1 MNHGPPWD
9 RGMSKIELLVLKD
22 VWSRKGCKRRG
33 NTCGIRRV
41 TCMPGEGGC
50 GPVTVVRGGPG
61 KDSLLSQK

>member
-22 VWSRKGCKRRG
+22 VWSRKGVEEAWQHLW
-33 NTCGIRRV
+33 NRRV
-41 TCMPGEGGC
+41 TCMPWEGGC

-61 KDSLLSQK
+61 KDSLLS